1 MDWAG
6 DTYDAQLIQ
15 DIKALCK
22 VLFMFL
28 PLPVFWTPFDQQG
41 SRWVLQAQQMDGYA
55 GQCCRM
61 SLVNDQF
68 HIPPIFFN
76 QLKQPTGSDVLSD
89 SSEKWVKEEKGFAQM
104 GF

>member
-28 PLPVFWTPFDQQG
+28 PLPVFWTLFDQQG

-55 GQCCRM
+55 GYCCRM
-61 SLVNDQF
+61 KLA
-68 HIPPIFFN
+68 
-76 QLKQPTGSDVLSD
+76 
-89 SSEKWVKEEKGFAQM
+89 SE
-104 GF
+104 

>member
-28 PLPVFWTPFDQQG
+28 PLPVFWTLFDQQG
-41 SRWVLQAQQMDGYA
+41 SRWVLQAQQMDGDA
-55 GQCCRM
+55 GKRLLM
-61 SLVNDQF
+61 LM
-68 HIPPIFFN
+68 I
-76 QLKQPTGSDVLSD
+76 LS
-89 SSEKWVKEEKGFAQM
+89 G
-104 GF
+104 GR